1 MVRTGIVTACV
12 RHLMAA
18 SFLLALEGTLPVL
31 AQQRGTEEREVVYTC
46 PMDKDV
52 RAQTPGKCPKCGMDL
67 RAASRD
73 PIAPRREGR
82 ALPNSREGRIDNL
95 IIPDTSVYDQNGR
108 RLRFYSDL
116 VKGKTVA
123 INFIFTTCTT
133 ICPPL
138 TATFRRV
145 QRDLGERVGK
155 DIELISVSVDPVVDI
170 PERLKS
176 WAQKFHAGAGWTF
189 VTGSQAEID
198 GLLVALG
205 AAVSDKNSHTPMVLI
220 GNDRARFWTRAYGL
234 ASPDKLANIIID
246 VASSRAGEGK

>member
-1 MVRTGIVTACV
+1 MRTGIVIACV
-12 RHLMAA
+12 RHVMAA
-18 SFLLALEGTLPVL
+18 SFLLALEGTLPAL
-31 AQQRGTEEREVVYTC
+31 AQKRGTEQREVVYTC

-67 RAASRD
+67 RAVSRD
-73 PIAPRREGR
+73 PIAPRKEGR
-82 ALPNSREGRIDNL
+82 AFPNRREGRIDNL
-95 IIPDTSVYDQNGR
+95 IIPDTSVYDQHGR
-108 RLRFYSDL
+108 QLRFYSDL

-145 QRDLGERVGK
+145 QRNLGEREERG
-155 DIELISVSVDPVVDI
+155 IELISVSVDPVVDI

-176 WAQKFHAGAGWTF
+176 WAQKFHAEAGWTF

-198 GLLVALG
+198 GLLTALG

-220 GNDRARFWTRAYGL
+220 GNDQARFWTRAYGL
-234 ASPDKLANIIID
+234 ASPDKLTKIIID
-246 VASSRAGEGK
+246 VASGHADEGK

>member
-1 MVRTGIVTACV
+1 MRTGIVIACV
-12 RHLMAA
+12 RHVMAA
-18 SFLLALEGTLPVL
+18 SFLLAIEGTLPAL

-52 RAQTPGKCPKCGMDL
+52 RAQSPGKCPKCGMDL
-67 RAASRD
+67 RAVSRD
-73 PIAPRREGR
+73 PIAPRKEGR
-82 ALPNSREGRIDNL
+82 AFPNRREGRIDNL
-95 IIPDTSVYDQNGR
+95 IIPDTSVYDQHGR
-108 RLRFYSDL
+108 QLRFYSDL

-145 QRDLGERVGK
+145 QRNLAEREGRG
-155 DIELISVSVDPVVDI
+155 IELISVSVDPVVDI

-176 WAQKFHAGAGWTF
+176 WAQKFHAEAGWTF

-198 GLLVALG
+198 GLLTALG

-220 GNDRARFWTRAYGL
+220 GNDQARFWTRAYGL
-234 ASPDKLANIIID
+234 ASPDKLTKIIID
-246 VASSRAGEGK
+246 VASGHADEGK